1 MNLYYISSI
10 SLDVSFLLKIPSI
23 RSKTIY
29 SRGKASHNSISLT
42 VNSQRSPFSTL
53 CKFRIFIC
61 TEVEQMFPKSLNAL
75 QRYFFFITLKDEKK
89 KLENLSPVCSFFF
102 SRTLRNL
109 RLVYIPALLMSSV
122 SQPTRMDAYS
132 SILKQNSVKL

>member
-1 MNLYYISSI
+1 M
-10 SLDVSFLLKIPSI
+10 DVSFLLKIPSI

-53 CKFRIFIC
+53 CKLRIFIC
-61 TEVEQMFPKSLNAL
+61 TEVEQMFSKSLNAL

-102 SRTLRNL
+102 PRTSKSEARIHPYITYVICVTTYKNV
-109 RLVYIPALLMSSV
+109 RLLK
-122 SQPTRMDAYS
+122 YS
-132 SILKQNSVKL
+132 

>member
-75 QRYFFFITLKDEKK
+75 QRYFFFNIKGRKK
-89 KLENLSPVCSFFF
+89 ENWKTSHPSALFFF
-102 SRTLRNL
+102 PHTSKSEARIHPCITYVICVTTYKNG
-109 RLVYIPALLMSSV
+109 RLLK
-122 SQPTRMDAYS
+122 YS
-132 SILKQNSVKL
+132 